1 MQRRRSYYRS
11 KPRAKRPTD
20 RVIRAG
26 QAPVTSSTGTAY
38 LWTAT
43 TPCTVTNFKLDIGE
57 ESADQ
62 YWPVAYAL
70 VYVPEGYNVN
80 SLTFPAVTDDMYNP
94 TKMVIISG
102 YATQQEMKIT
112 KAQDTQENVQWETE

>member
-1 MQRRRSYYRS
+1 M
-11 KPRAKRPTD
+11 
-20 RVIRAG
+20 
-26 QAPVTSSTGTAY
+26 
-38 LWTAT
+38 
-43 TPCTVTNFKLDIGE
+43 TNFKLDIGE

-80 SLTFPAVTDDMYNP
+80 NLTFPAVTDDMYNP
-94 TKMVIISG
+94 TKMVIISV